1 MKKFVCNKSLFLKR
15 DVFLFPHEIWTLR
28 GVVLL
33 ELILIMILTTVV
45 ALQRKKLSGMLLLD
59 LNKRRAAK
67 RKMKKATRNESTR
80 L

>member
-1 MKKFVCNKSLFLKR
+1 M
-15 DVFLFPHEIWTLR
+15 FLFPHEIWILR

-45 ALQRKKLSGMLLLD
+45 ALQGRKLSGMVLLY

-67 RKMKKATRNESTR
+67 RKMKATRNETTR

>member
-1 MKKFVCNKSLFLKR
+1 MKSGPSEELSS
-15 DVFLFPHEIWTLR
+15 W
-28 GVVLL
+28 

-45 ALQRKKLSGMLLLD
+45 ALQCRKLSGMLLLD

>member
-1 MKKFVCNKSLFLKR
+1 M
-15 DVFLFPHEIWTLR
+15 FLFPHEIWTLR

-45 ALQRKKLSGMLLLD
+45 ALQHRKLSGMLLLD

-67 RKMKKATRNESTR
+67 RKMKKATRNESTDYR
-80 L
+80 LHELHEHAKYLCS